1 MSLRSEA
8 LLDHIANFLKF
19 ISSTQSFWFS
29 LDTSYNHG
37 CHPAS
42 RFRLDPDEYEALL
55 IVAGLASYTRFGFQ
69 IKASAWRKFLGGRR
83 FVIDNC
89 AIEFEQKK
97 IDLDAYINGTPPSR
111 LQRRKLYV
119 VRIGNKS
126 EQSHNKIEEQIGR
139 DGRLIAPPP
148 RMNLLR
154 ITQQSFRIIV
164 DQYLWQYT
172 IDNDD
177 GDENKDI
184 GTASSRPQ
192 PDCTS
197 GSPPA
202 ASADEVANT
211 PPANKKR
218 KLNEVLSLTDAMPDD
233 NDVRQLYPHLC
244 RALGLDDGF
253 DPTDS
258 SVRKSTVALLTEINH
273 LLSTKYELVVRGYG
287 NKNINYVRVPQTC
300 SDDSL

>member
-97 IDLDAYINGTPPSR
+97 IDLDAYINGTPPLNSKEGSYMLLELGIKVSNRTTKLRNR
-111 LQRRKLYV
+111 LV
-119 VRIGNKS
+119 G
-126 EQSHNKIEEQIGR
+126 
-139 DGRLIAPPP
+139 
-148 RMNLLR
+148 M
-154 ITQQSFRIIV
+154 
-164 DQYLWQYT
+164 
-172 IDNDD
+172 
-177 GDENKDI
+177 GD
-184 GTASSRPQ
+184 
-192 PDCTS
+192 
-197 GSPPA
+197 
-202 ASADEVANT
+202 
-211 PPANKKR
+211 
-218 KLNEVLSLTDAMPDD
+218 
-233 NDVRQLYPHLC
+233 
-244 RALGLDDGF
+244 
-253 DPTDS
+253 
-258 SVRKSTVALLTEINH
+258 
-273 LLSTKYELVVRGYG
+273 
-287 NKNINYVRVPQTC
+287 
-300 SDDSL
+300 

>member
-1 MSLRSEA
+1 MSLSSESI
-8 LLDHIANFLKF
+8 LDHIADYLKF
-19 ISSTQSFWFS
+19 ISSAPSFWFT
-29 LDTSYNHG
+29 LDTRYDHG
-37 CHPAS
+37 CHLAD
-42 RFRLDPDEYEALL
+42 RFRLEPNDYEVLL
-55 IVAGLASYTRFGFQ
+55 VFAGLASYTRFGFK
-69 IKASAWRKFLGGRR
+69 IKPTAWRKFLSGHR
-83 FVIDNC
+83 FAVDDCVI
-89 AIEFEQKK
+89 ELEQKK
-97 IDLDAYINGTPPSR
+97 IDIDAIINGTAPSR
-111 LQRRKLYV
+111 STRGGFYV
-119 VRIGNKS
+119 VRIGIKTEESPNR
-126 EQSHNKIEEQIGR
+126 IEDQRGR
-139 DGRLIAPPP
+139 DGRLITTPP

-177 GDENKDI
+177 GDEDKDI

-202 ASADEVANT
+202 ASADKVANT

-218 KLNEVLSLTDAMPDD
+218 KLNEVLSLTDAMVPDD

-273 LLSTKYELVVRGYG
+273 LLSTEYELVVRGYG
-287 NKNINYVRVPQTC
+287 NKNINYV
-300 SDDSL
+300 

>member
-139 DGRLIAPPP
+139 DGRLITPPP

>member
-19 ISSTQSFWFS
+19 ISSTQSFWFL

-37 CHPAS
+37 CHLAS
-42 RFRLDPDEYEALL
+42 RFRLDPDKYEALL

-139 DGRLIAPPP
+139 DG
-148 RMNLLR
+148 
-154 ITQQSFRIIV
+154 
-164 DQYLWQYT
+164 
-172 IDNDD
+172 
-177 GDENKDI
+177 
-184 GTASSRPQ
+184 
-192 PDCTS
+192 
-197 GSPPA
+197 
-202 ASADEVANT
+202 
-211 PPANKKR
+211 
-218 KLNEVLSLTDAMPDD
+218 
-233 NDVRQLYPHLC
+233 
-244 RALGLDDGF
+244 
-253 DPTDS
+253 
-258 SVRKSTVALLTEINH
+258 
-273 LLSTKYELVVRGYG
+273 
-287 NKNINYVRVPQTC
+287 
-300 SDDSL
+300 

>member
-1 MSLRSEA
+1 
-8 LLDHIANFLKF
+8 
-19 ISSTQSFWFS
+19 
-29 LDTSYNHG
+29 
-37 CHPAS
+37 
-42 RFRLDPDEYEALL
+42 
-55 IVAGLASYTRFGFQ
+55 
-69 IKASAWRKFLGGRR
+69 
-83 FVIDNC
+83 
-89 AIEFEQKK
+89 
-97 IDLDAYINGTPPSR
+97 
-111 LQRRKLYV
+111 
-119 VRIGNKS
+119 
-126 EQSHNKIEEQIGR
+126 
-139 DGRLIAPPP
+139 
-148 RMNLLR
+148 
-154 ITQQSFRIIV
+154 V

-177 GDENKDI
+177 GDEDKDI

-233 NDVRQLYPHLC
+233 NDVRQLYSHLC

-273 LLSTKYELVVRGYG
+273 LLSTEYESTTLEFPRHAAMIHSVTQKNGSMLQSEYQDQRKETPSTRHTVSPTISGAFTRTLYSLHVRH
-287 NKNINYVRVPQTC
+287 KELP
-300 SDDSL
+300 

>member
-1 MSLRSEA
+1 MSSSSEA
-8 LLDHIANFLKF
+8 LLDHIADFLKF
-19 ISSTQSFWFS
+19 ISSPQSFWFT
-29 LDTSYNHG
+29 LNTSYDHG
-37 CHPAS
+37 CHLAS
-42 RFRLDPDEYEALL
+42 RFRLDQEEYEALL
-55 IVAGLASYTRFGFQ
+55 IVAGLVSYTRFGFQ
-69 IKASAWRKFLGGRR
+69 IKADAWRKFLGGHR
-83 FVIDNC
+83 FVADDC
-89 AIEFEQKK
+89 PIELDIKK
-97 IDLDAYINGTPPSR
+97 IDLDAYIDGTTPSR
-111 LQRRKLYV
+111 LKQKKFYV
-119 VRIGNKS
+119 IRIGIKTEESPNR
-126 EQSHNKIEEQIGR
+126 IEDQRGR
-139 DGRLIAPPP
+139 DGRLITAPP
-148 RMNLLR
+148 RMNLHR

-177 GDENKDI
+177 GDEDKDI
-184 GTASSRPQ
+184 STASSRPQ

-258 SVRKSTVALLTEINH
+258 SVRKSMVALLTEINR
-273 LLSTKYELVVRGYG
+273 LLSTEYELVVRGYS
-287 NKNINYVRVPQTC
+287 NKNIN
-300 SDDSL
+300 

>member
-97 IDLDAYINGTPPSR
+97 IDLDAYNNGTPPLNSKEGSYMLLELGIKVSNRTTKLRNR
-111 LQRRKLYV
+111 LV
-119 VRIGNKS
+119 G
-126 EQSHNKIEEQIGR
+126 
-139 DGRLIAPPP
+139 
-148 RMNLLR
+148 M
-154 ITQQSFRIIV
+154 
-164 DQYLWQYT
+164 
-172 IDNDD
+172 
-177 GDENKDI
+177 GD
-184 GTASSRPQ
+184 
-192 PDCTS
+192 
-197 GSPPA
+197 
-202 ASADEVANT
+202 
-211 PPANKKR
+211 
-218 KLNEVLSLTDAMPDD
+218 
-233 NDVRQLYPHLC
+233 
-244 RALGLDDGF
+244 
-253 DPTDS
+253 
-258 SVRKSTVALLTEINH
+258 
-273 LLSTKYELVVRGYG
+273 
-287 NKNINYVRVPQTC
+287 
-300 SDDSL
+300 